1 MENKNHINGSWDW
14 NNINEDRWVT
24 PAPVVYPLSI
34 RWKKENKN
42 KILDLGCGLGRNSLY
57 FYEQGFNV
65 TAVDGS
71 PSAIEKFESVCKQ
84 KDYKIDVRLCDMHS
98 LSFENSTFDAVF
110 SYHVIYHTDSKGI
123 KKVISEIERVL
134 KPTGELF
141 VTLNSKNN
149 TSYLKNINYKI
160 DESTIIKQDGIEKGI
175 LHYFVNEEET
185 KMLLSNFEIQKL
197 LYVEDIK
204 NDGSRSC
211 HYYILARK

>member
-1 MENKNHINGSWDW
+1 MENKNHITGAWDW
-14 NNINEDRWVT
+14 NNINDDLWVT
-24 PAPVVYPLSI
+24 PAPVVYPLFI

-71 PSAIEKFESVCKQ
+71 TSAIEKFEAICKQ
-84 KDYKIDVRLCDMHS
+84 KDYKIDVKLCDMHS
-98 LSFENSTFDAVF
+98 LLFENSIFDAVF
-110 SYHVIYHTDSKGI
+110 SFHVIYHTDSKSI
-123 KKVISEIERVL
+123 KKVISEIDRVL
-134 KPTGELF
+134 KPGGELF

-149 TSYLKNINYKI
+149 TSYLKNLNYKI
-160 DESTIIKQDGIEKGI
+160 DENTIIKQDGIEKG
-175 LHYFVNEEET
+175 LPHYFVNEQEA
-185 KMLLSNFEIQKL
+185 KSLLSNFEIQKL

-204 NDGSRSC
+204 NDGSKSC

>member
-1 MENKNHINGSWDW
+1 MENKNLINGAWDW

-24 PAPVVYPLSI
+24 PAPVVYPLST

-71 PSAIEKFESVCKQ
+71 LSAIEKFEAICKQ

-110 SYHVIYHTDSKGI
+110 SFHVIYHTDSKGI

-160 DESTIIKQDGIEKGI
+160 DENTIIKQVLLQFLRQFYGI
-175 LHYFVNEEET
+175 LLLKLQQKQLLLKLVT
-185 KMLLSNFEIQKL
+185 KLRIYIHITVLAHQLIQ
-197 LYVEDIK
+197 
-204 NDGSRSC
+204 
-211 HYYILARK
+211 

>member
-1 MENKNHINGSWDW
+1 MANSCSCGI
-14 NNINEDRWVT
+14 
-24 PAPVVYPLSI
+24 PLSI

-71 PSAIEKFESVCKQ
+71 PSAIEKFEAICKQ
-84 KDYKIDVRLCDMHS
+84 KDYKIDIKLCDMHS
-98 LSFENSTFDAVF
+98 LLFENSTFDAVF
-110 SYHVIYHTDSKGI
+110 SFHVIYHTDSKGI
-123 KKVISEIERVL
+123 KKVISEIDRVL
-134 KPTGELF
+134 KPGGELL

-149 TSYLKNINYKI
+149 TSYLKNLNYKI
-160 DESTIIKQDGIEKGI
+160 DENTIIKQDGIEKG
-175 LHYFVNEEET
+175 LPHYFVNEQEA
-185 KMLLSNFEIQKL
+185 KSLLSNFEIQKL

-204 NDGSRSC
+204 NDGSKSC